1 MQKQEEVNI
10 PPKANEIT
18 LADLISAGGP
28 LLKQYTDSEN
38 KIHSMELEFEYKI
51 QQLFAKQNSIITV
64 GLITLFSF
72 VLIIAGVLIYLGK
85 DTSAMDLIKLIATL
99 GGTAFGGYGWAITR
113 RRANEEDL

>member
-38 KIHSMELEFEYKI
+38 EIHRMELEFEYKI
-51 QQLFAKQNSIITV
+51 RNYSAPISPIPLLKPKNPHMMTS
-64 GLITLFSF
+64 L
-72 VLIIAGVLIYLGK
+72 LIY
-85 DTSAMDLIKLIATL
+85 
-99 GGTAFGGYGWAITR
+99 
-113 RRANEEDL
+113 N